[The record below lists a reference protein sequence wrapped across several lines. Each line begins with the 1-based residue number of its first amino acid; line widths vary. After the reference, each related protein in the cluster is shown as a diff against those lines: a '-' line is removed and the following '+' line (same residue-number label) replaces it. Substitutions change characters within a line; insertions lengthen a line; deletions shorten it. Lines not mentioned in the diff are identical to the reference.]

1 MRASNFVVSAF
12 LIGAPLLF
20 LLLQYGQ
27 KPAYIGILSVLSL
40 VCSLSFF
47 YMVRA
52 NYKLAQFNTIKF
64 AFFLVLVVNIVDLFS
79 PVKLGGLAEL
89 FVFIYVLLNF
99 NRILAAITSSRVLVF
114 ILSLFFLAIM
124 IAILSSLFSGW
135 SNTKG
140 AIYQAAY
147 NLKWPLMI
155 LAGLA
160 YSQPDQKFSW
170 LNSGIFTY
178 IVIVSL
184 AVIIEIFV
192 PGVYESFARN
202 LLEFNHTPNPL
213 TGGLS
218 MRGTGPF
225 VHSSVLA
232 YFSGL
237 FFCILFT
244 RMLIVGNVSFKWLI
258 CLVVLLL
265 FVLHSGQQQELS
277 AMMVCCALIASL
289 NAFSRPVVGIAVS
302 TAGLLIVGLGIT
314 LVLGQEQLYKLADE
328 WGFGGG
334 YGVITSARPVL
345 FLDSIV
351 VANENFPLGSGLG
364 TFAGIGAKNFNRDL
378 YESLGYGFFWW
389 YQQDIFLLDTY
400 WPNFIAE
407 FGWLGFSLLALIPLS
422 LIFSCYL
429 RWIRE
434 TDLDVRA
441 WWCFAFVG
449 QFFTLIIS
457 LTSPIYSDPGMV
469 LFSFMLYGVAVTVSA
484 NKKGRAT

>member
-1 MRASNFVVSAF
+1 MRASHVVVSAF

-20 LLLQYGQ
+20 VLLQYGQ
-27 KPAYIGILSVLSL
+27 KPVYIGILSVLSL
-40 VCSLSFF
+40 VCSLSLF
-47 YMVRA
+47 YMVRT
-52 NYKLAQFNTIKF
+52 NYKLAEFNALKF
-64 AFFLVLVVNIVDLFS
+64 VFFLVIGVNVIDLFS

-89 FVFIYVLLNF
+89 FVFMYVLLNF
-99 NRILAAITSSRVLVF
+99 NRIFVGIVSSRVPAI
-114 ILSLFFLAIM
+114 ILCLFVLATM
-124 IAILSSLFSGW
+124 VAILSSLFSGW
-135 SNTKG
+135 SNVKG

-160 YSQPDQKFSW
+160 HSQPDKKLSW
-170 LNSGIFTY
+170 LNSGISIY
-178 IVIVSL
+178 IVIVSCF
-184 AVIIEIFV
+184 VVVEIFA

-237 FFCILFT
+237 FFCILFA
-244 RMLIVGNVSFKWLI
+244 RMVIVGNVSVKWLI

-302 TAGLLIVGLGIT
+302 SAGLLLVGLGIT
-314 LVLGQEQLYKLADE
+314 LVLGQEQLYKLASE

-407 FGWLGFSLLALIPLS
+407 FGWVGFSLLALIPLS
-422 LIFSCYL
+422 LVLGCYL
-429 RWIRE
+429 NWIRE
-434 TDLDVRA
+434 SDLDVRA
-441 WWCFAFVG
+441 LWCFAFVG

-469 LFSFMLYGVAVTVSA
+469 LFSFMLYGVAVIVSA